1 MRVVVNDIA
10 ASSGGVLTVLKDFYK
25 YVKENDREN
34 EWYFLVGDD
43 YIEPTENIHII
54 KLSIAHLK
62 YFIQRKNYD

>member
-10 ASSGGVLTVLKDFYK
+10 ASSGGVLTVLKDFYQ

-54 KLSIAHLK
+54 K
-62 YFIQRKNYD
+62 FR